1 MFLEALFNITMQTAP
16 AAACNTPSGDDMNE
30 IAHLLEKHRKEMA
43 ELESEQR
50 KNQRQRENKL
60 KELERLTN
68 EAKALNNQ
76 ACERE
81 LGQYAI

>member
-1 MFLEALFNITMQTAP
+1 
-16 AAACNTPSGDDMNE
+16 MNE

-68 EAKALNNQ
+68 EARALNTQ
-76 ACERE
+76 VCEQE
-81 LGQYAI
+81 LAKHAV